1 MIKQQRRF
9 LDLGQ
14 SLVEVALFLPVF
26 LILLGGVV
34 EMGQMLITNNRVNT
48 VTNTSARYG
57 SEGGD
62 DEGMVIVALNT
73 ITQTLPMDTDR
84 WDIWTI
90 RGIVNA
96 EGTAIIEESW
106 AFVHEYGDGNTNAFA
121 TINEVDVRQAVLDD
135 LQRNADGEIDAG
147 SQNRAKDIQFVGT
160 LAIFDAESILGL
172 NIALE
177 DWYSVQALTVMR
189 TYPATPNTNGCDG
202 FPIAVEESGNRS
214 LGTSAV
220 PFPYPSGSGA
230 GSVYPEAPHRMQL
243 ESSYPN
249 GATEL
254 QKVRVFFPANYAEVP
269 LRDAQPGYVYKIQD
283 GSGSG
288 SFGWLQWNEDPPSNS
303 LPNSIAWPGNSRD
316 YTLGPGDR
324 FAGYQE
330 PGDPNDRSLHIG
342 DRVLTSTGSQNSNAV
357 RDSLIEHMELGR
369 TLRVLVWK
377 DEAGGSG
384 GTGQNGW
391 YKITGFMVV
400 RLHGFK
406 LSQSQG
412 DSWILAEFISWD
424 DSCGQVNE
432 LPGQ

>member
-9 LDLGQ
+9 SDLGQ

-34 EMGQMLITNNRVNT
+34 ELGQMLITNNRVNT
-48 VTNTSARYG
+48 VTNTAARYG

-73 ITQTLPMDTDR
+73 ITQTLPIDSER

-90 RGIVNA
+90 RGIVNPQ
-96 EGTAIIEESW
+96 GTQIIPESW
-106 AFVHEYGDGNTNAFA
+106 AFTHVYGEGNTKAFNSIVA
-121 TINEVDVRQAVLDD
+121 GDVQQAVLND
-135 LQRNADGEIDAG
+135 LQRNASGDIDAG

-172 NIALE
+172 NVALD

-202 FPIAVEESGNRS
+202 FPIAVEETGNRS
-214 LGTSAV
+214 LGTNAL
-220 PFPYPSGSGA
+220 PFPYPDNA
-230 GSVYPEAPHRMQL
+230 GSVYPQSPHRMQL
-243 ESSYPN
+243 ASSYPT

-254 QKVRVFFPANYAEVP
+254 QKVRTFFPANYADVP
-269 LRDAQPGYVYKIQD
+269 LRDAQQGYVYKIQN

-288 SFGWLQWNEDPPSNS
+288 SFGWLEWNENPPNNALENS
-303 LPNSIAWPGNSRD
+303 LGWPGNSRD
-316 YTLGPGDR
+316 YTLGPGGR

-342 DRVLTSTGSQNSNAV
+342 DRVLTRTGSVNSNGV
-357 RDSLIEHMELGR
+357 RDQLIEHMQRGR
-369 TLRVLVWK
+369 TLRVLTWK
-377 DEAGGSG
+377 EGVVGVDHG
-384 GTGQNGW
+384 GTGQNAW
-391 YKITGFMVV
+391 YRITGFMVV

-406 LSQSQG
+406 LSQSG
-412 DSWILAEFISWD
+412 GSWILGEFISWD
-424 DSCGQVNE
+424 DSCGQVNN

>member
-106 AFVHEYGDGNTNAFA
+106 AFVHKYGDGNTNAFA

-202 FPIAVEESGNRS
+202 FPIAVEETDNRS
-214 LGTSAV
+214 LGAEGL
-220 PFPYPSGSGA
+220 PFPFPMSGGGNYYPSTLSQQP
-230 GSVYPEAPHRMQL
+230 SLSDFPSNV
-243 ESSYPN
+243 PN
-249 GATEL
+249 
-254 QKVRVFFPANYAEVP
+254 VP
-269 LRDAQPGYVYKIQD
+269 LRSAQQGYVYKIQQGA
-283 GSGSG
+283 GSGG
-288 SFGWLQWNEDPPSNS
+288 FGWLQWNDDPPENALLQS
-303 LPNSIAWPGNSRD
+303 LTWPGNSRD
-316 YTLGPGDR
+316 YTLENGTKFR
-324 FAGYQE
+324 GYQE
-330 PGDPNDRSLHIG
+330 PGDPNDRSMHIG
-342 DRVLTSTGSQNSNAV
+342 DRIAADTGTVNSNPIRTV
-357 RDSLIEHMELGR
+357 LQGHISGER

-377 DEAGGSG
+377 RGVEGVDYG
-384 GTGQNGW
+384 GTGNNQW
-391 YKITGFMVV
+391 YLITGFMIV
-400 RLHGFK
+400 RLHGYS
-406 LSQSQG
+406 LPPG
-412 DSWILAEFISWD
+412 NGGEGSWILAEFIRWD

>member
-106 AFVHEYGDGNTNAFA
+106 AFEHEYGDGNTNAFA
-121 TINEVDVRQAVLDD
+121 TINEGDVRQAVLDD

-202 FPIAVEESGNRS
+202 FPIAVEETGNRS
-214 LGTSAV
+214 LGADGL
-220 PFPYPSGSGA
+220 PFPYPDSGGRND
-230 GSVYPEAPHRMQL
+230 YPLPHRMQL
-243 ESSYPN
+243 SQQPSQLNCRKWRPFSEQFAECAFARCPT
-249 GATEL
+249 GVCL
-254 QKVRVFFPANYAEVP
+254 QNPTMGMGRVRLA
-269 LRDAQPGYVYKIQD
+269 GY
-283 GSGSG
+283 SGMMTRPDNAL
-288 SFGWLQWNEDPPSNS
+288 LQ
-303 LPNSIAWPGNSRD
+303 SIAWPGNRRD
-316 YTLGPGDR
+316 YTLENGHKIPWL
-324 FAGYQE
+324 
-330 PGDPNDRSLHIG
+330 P
-342 DRVLTSTGSQNSNAV
+342 
-357 RDSLIEHMELGR
+357 R
-369 TLRVLVWK
+369 TR
-377 DEAGGSG
+377 
-384 GTGQNGW
+384 
-391 YKITGFMVV
+391 
-400 RLHGFK
+400 
-406 LSQSQG
+406 
-412 DSWILAEFISWD
+412 
-424 DSCGQVNE
+424 
-432 LPGQ
+432 